1 MLKENKKLTVPNAS
15 VNFSSP
21 VDLISAHVK
30 HRSIN
35 VY

>member
-21 VDLISAHVK
+21 VDLISAQ